1 MIQEIAIGVAGGYS
15 CAKNS
20 GMSRFSAQSF
30 NPFCSDNDLV
40 LSRNG
45 RLVLDLYP
53 TAAYI
58 GLAVFNSTV
67 EIGVSFK
74 KADKPLPCGIFTSV
88 NTTDTSFMAGRGEGS
103 YGCVDFLLIDT
114 PTSLRTCHP
123 QLALS
128 GGLLKPKKEAFT
140 MHKHARTLLSYST
153 IIALTLA
160 FERGASVPVI
170 LTTLATFALV
180 HLIGGTRHA

>member
-1 MIQEIAIGVAGGYS
+1 MLQEIAIGVAGGDS
-15 CAKNS
+15 CAQNS

-30 NPFCSDNDLV
+30 NYFCPVIDLV

-58 GLAVFNSTV
+58 GLAVFNSAA

-74 KADKPLPCGIFTSV
+74 LADKPLLSGFFTSV
-88 NTTDTSFMAGRGEGS
+88 NTIETSFMAGHSGGS
-103 YGCVDFLLIDT
+103 YGCVGFQFTET
-114 PTSLRTCHP
+114 PTLLLTCHP

-128 GGLLKPKKEAFT
+128 GGLIKPKLEAFT
-140 MHKHARTLLSYST
+140 MPKLARTLLSYST

-160 FERGASVPVI
+160 FERSASVPVI
-170 LTTLATFALV
+170 LATLATFTLV
-180 HLIGGTRHA
+180 HLIGGAHHA

>member
-1 MIQEIAIGVAGGYS
+1 MLQEIAIGVAGGYS
-15 CAKNS
+15 CAQNS
-20 GMSRFSAQSF
+20 GISRFSAQLF
-30 NPFCSDNDLV
+30 NYFCPDNDLV

-45 RLVLDLYP
+45 RLVLDVYR

-58 GLAVFNSTV
+58 GLTAFNSAA
-67 EIGVSFK
+67 EIGVSNH
-74 KADKPLPCGIFTSV
+74 KADKPLPSGFFTSV
-88 NTTDTSFMAGRGEGS
+88 ITIDASFMAGRSEGYFGS
-103 YGCVDFLLIDT
+103 AGFFVAGT

-128 GGLLKPKKEAFT
+128 GGLLKPTKRAFT
-140 MHKHARTLLSYST
+140 MPKHARTLLSYST

-170 LTTLATFALV
+170 LATLATFALV
-180 HLIGGTRHA
+180 HLIGGTHHA

>member
-1 MIQEIAIGVAGGYS
+1 MIQEIAIDVAGGYS
-15 CAKNS
+15 CAQNS
-20 GMSRFSAQSF
+20 RVSRFSAQSF
-30 NPFCSDNDLV
+30 NPFCSDNGLV
-40 LSRNG
+40 FSRKA

-103 YGCVDFLLIDT
+103 YGCAGFLDTGT
-114 PTSLRTCHP
+114 PTLLLTCLP

-128 GGLLKPKKEAFT
+128 GGFLSPIKEAFT
-140 MHKHARTLLSYST
+140 MPKLTRTLLSYST
-153 IIALTLA
+153 VIALTLA